1 MTPFRC
7 TRCHAAVFFEN
18 GQCGQ
23 CQAWLG
29 YVPREQGMQAFDAP
43 SDPRRP
49 WNRVGQGPTADGPA
63 LRACGNRVDHAVCNW
78 MLDEGDDQML
88 CISCRLNRVIPD
100 LSVPGHLERWAAVE
114 QAKRRLL
121 VTLDK
126 LGLPVHAKRDDD
138 DTQGLAFDILAPQ
151 PDAKAVL
158 TGHDTGFITL
168 NLQEADDVH
177 RETTRVAFG
186 EPWRTLLG
194 HLRHEASHYLQHRWL
209 ADDEEAMAL
218 CRQVFGDER
227 QDYGQALAR
236 YHEHGPVADWQDS
249 HISPYASS
257 HPFEDW
263 AETCAHVLLVTDA
276 VETAAAWGLR
286 LDSPTAQA
294 APAEAVMNR
303 PAASELVLSQWLP
316 VAQFLNAMNRSLGLH
331 DSYPFLLPGPVLN
344 KMAVVDQLL
353 RRAAVASSSPVADD
367 SGAVEPGDPAPLVSD
382 RNHSPTAI
390 T

>member
-1 MTPFRC
+1 
-7 TRCHAAVFFEN
+7 
-18 GQCGQ
+18 
-23 CQAWLG
+23 
-29 YVPREQGMQAFDAP
+29 
-43 SDPRRP
+43 
-49 WNRVGQGPTADGPA
+49 
-63 LRACGNRVDHAVCNW
+63 
-78 MLDEGDDQML
+78 
-88 CISCRLNRVIPD
+88 
-100 LSVPGHLERWAAVE
+100 
-114 QAKRRLL
+114 
-121 VTLDK
+121 
-126 LGLPVHAKRDDD
+126 
-138 DTQGLAFDILAPQ
+138 
-151 PDAKAVL
+151 
-158 TGHDTGFITL
+158 
-168 NLQEADDVH
+168 
-177 RETTRVAFG
+177 
-186 EPWRTLLG
+186 
-194 HLRHEASHYLQHRWL
+194 
-209 ADDEEAMAL
+209 
-218 CRQVFGDER
+218 
-227 QDYGQALAR
+227 
-236 YHEHGPVADWQDS
+236 VADWQDS